1 MRALKRFVI
10 LSSIICVIIVAA
22 HAQFSYSMNNK
33 RNHPEL
39 KWQVYHTE
47 HFGIVY
53 HQGLETLAPIT
64 GSCAEQ
70 VYEDLSVSLDV
81 RFKERY
87 YIFISD
93 MDDISN
99 GATVPFGYFFIW
111 VNPSEYPKHFT
122 GTDGWLRKVVAHEMV
137 HALLMEK
144 TKDWT
149 SAILPISPG
158 MIPRDVHEGMAQL
171 YSGEL
176 WGTMRGDKYMTFAV
190 RDDNFSE
197 TGDFIDNGGL
207 LYGKGFSRIRMLK
220 SRFTDKEIASIFEH
234 RTKLKTFS
242 FDTAFK
248 DVVGES
254 YSDFNKQWLKDMNV
268 YYNWREGLAEPTRTL
283 GEKKHEI
290 SSTFVFSMKR
300 VPASDA
306 YVFTAIHTMD
316 EPAKSLYLQYGDKMP
331 LKIAES
337 GILDNFTVSPAG
349 EMIVFARSRYGNNA
363 SIVSDLYSYDIKKG
377 KETRLTDS
385 QRVSEPMFIDTK
397 TLAVVKN
404 DGSASNV
411 YLLSIAD
418 SSLKKLTNFTEE
430 MRIYDLML
438 SPDGTT
444 LYAAYFNADKQAYG
458 LGMLSLTSGE
468 WLYLTDEKTPVR
480 NPVVTKDGTA
490 LIYTSHEQDV
500 QNLFELTI
508 QSGEKRRIT
517 NHTGSILPVAWD
529 DSGKLLCITQQTRGK
544 NDIITV
550 NTNRVPVLFSGNIK
564 AEYSDW
570 RFVTPDHEIVYDPQ
584 RTVPGTYMGKYNAF
598 KHMFNFGIVPM
609 PGYAD
614 TKFMPGVMTMW
625 SDMLSRHH
633 FSATLI
639 PSLSDIA
646 ATRFSVSYTNRT
658 LPFTTDLSLSST
670 ENALTYAGT
679 TLFEHHTKADIEF
692 SIPYNAGRSFYS
704 NHLFSVG
711 YIYDEYTVLNRS
723 DFYEKDAIVEGE
735 LGEPDSATE
744 AGVVVSWKYT
754 FLRPHRYAPAD
765 ARGVKLTYI
774 VQDEVFGSDAYN
786 QRAYGELYYL
796 LPVVNSSLY
805 FYGSAML
812 EAKPPAEQKRFGVN
826 DRFYFNPGVF
836 FSDTGNRKMYV
847 RGGEKAING
856 SRLLFNTL
864 EWRIPLLG
872 AISGHAFVESAAAWD
887 GDFPGWDTI
896 DLTSVYGFEANYV
909 FMGQFFIGGG
919 IAWDARHPG
928 KEPNA
933 FWVIRKTLP
942 F

>member
-1 MRALKRFVI
+1 MRAIKRFVMLISVI
-10 LSSIICVIIVAA
+10 LVIIVTAG
-22 HAQFSYSMNNK
+22 AQFSYSMNNK

-47 HFGIVY
+47 NFGIVY

-70 VYEDLSVSLDV
+70 VYEDLSISLNI

-87 YIFISD
+87 FIFISD

-171 YSGEL
+171 YSGEP

-197 TGDFIDNGGL
+197 SGAFIDNGGL

-220 SRFTDKEIASIFEH
+220 SRFTDAEIASIFEH

-248 DVVGES
+248 EVVGES

-283 GEKKHEI
+283 GELKREI
-290 SSTFVFSMKR
+290 TSAFIFNMKR
-300 VPASDA
+300 IPASDA

-316 EPAKSLYLQYGDKMP
+316 EPAKSLFIQYGDNKP
-331 LKIAES
+331 IKIAES
-337 GILDNFTVSPAG
+337 GILDNFSVNRNGTSVA
-349 EMIVFARSRYGNNA
+349 FARNHYADNA
-363 SIVSDLYSYDIKKG
+363 SIVSDVYLYDIKSG
-377 KETRLTDS
+377 KERQLTDS
-385 QRVSEPMFIDTK
+385 ERVSEPIFIDTN

-404 DGSASNV
+404 DGAASNL
-411 YLLSIAD
+411 YTLSLAD
-418 SSLKKLTNFTEE
+418 LKLTKLTAFTEE
-430 MRIYDLML
+430 MRIYDLTL
-438 SPDGTT
+438 SGDGKT
-444 LYAAYFNADKQAYG
+444 LYVAYFNAKKQAYG
-458 LGMLSLTSGE
+458 LGMFSFESAE
-468 WLYLTDEKTPVR
+468 WMYLTEEKTPVR
-480 NPVVTKDGTA
+480 NPIVTNDGTA
-490 LIYTSHEQDV
+490 LIYTSHEHDV
-500 QNLFELTI
+500 QNLFEFTI

-550 NTNRVPVLFSGNIK
+550 NTNRVPVLFSGSIK

-570 RFVTPDHEIVYDPQ
+570 RFVTPDHEVVYDPQ
-584 RTVPGTYMGKYNAF
+584 RTVPGKITGKYNPF
-598 KHMFNFGIVPM
+598 KHMFNIGVVPM

-614 TKFMPGVMTMW
+614 TKFMPGVLTMW
-625 SDMLSRHH
+625 SDMLSRHQ

-639 PSLSDIA
+639 PSLSNIA
-646 ATRFSVSYTNRT
+646 ATRYSVSYTNRT
-658 LPFTTDLSLSST
+658 LPFTTDVALSST
-670 ENALTYAGT
+670 ESALTYADT
-679 TLFEHHTKADIEF
+679 TLFEHHTKASIEF

-723 DFYEKDAIVEGE
+723 DFYENDAIVAGNM
-735 LGEPDSATE
+735 GEPDSATE
-744 AGVVVSWKYT
+744 AGLVFSWKYT

-765 ARGVKLTYI
+765 AHGLELTYI
-774 VQDEVFGSDAYN
+774 IQDDIFGSDGYN
-786 QRAYGELYYL
+786 QSAYGELYYL
-796 LPVVNSSLY
+796 MPVVNSSLY

-836 FSDTGNRKMYV
+836 FSDAGNRKMYV
-847 RGGEKAING
+847 RGGKQSING

-872 AISGHAFVESAAAWD
+872 AISGHAFFESAAAWD
-887 GDFPGWDTI
+887 GDFPGWGKVEQTA
-896 DLTSVYGFEANYV
+896 VYGLEANYV
-909 FMGQFFIGGG
+909 LMGQFYIGGG
-919 IAWDARHPG
+919 MAWDARHPG
-928 KEPNA
+928 EEPNA